1 MSFFY
6 PSITLDTAYEPFE
19 LQVARGYPEKTDC
32 QWQCNSSATSQVG
45 LQIEG
50 ILVKGTNA
58 PSPGTP
64 RI

>member
-19 LQVARGYPEKTDC
+19 L
-32 QWQCNSSATSQVG
+32 QCNSSATSQVG